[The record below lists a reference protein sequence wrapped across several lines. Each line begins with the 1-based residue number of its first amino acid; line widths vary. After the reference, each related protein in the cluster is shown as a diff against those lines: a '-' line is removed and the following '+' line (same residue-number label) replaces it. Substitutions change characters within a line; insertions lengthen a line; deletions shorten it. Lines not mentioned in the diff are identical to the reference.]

1 VLSMSVRPEVLVFGC
16 SAQTVLR
23 LAERNVLS
31 EEEASSIEEYLKRL
45 EAMLQLNRTLPGVK

>member
-1 VLSMSVRPEVLVFGC
+1 MSVRPEVLVFGC

-45 EAMLQLNRTLPGVK
+45 EAMLQLNRTLHGVK